1 MEDDLL
7 LGVRRPPLPSRSVLS
22 RARGCRTVVV
32 RAAASELSLL
42 CWVQAEAANATG
54 AHGRSSPLD
63 CSLSGA
69 A

>member
-1 MEDDLL
+1 MEDELL
-7 LGVRRPPLPSRSVLS
+7 LGVRRPPLPSRWCCP
-22 RARGCRTVVV
+22 AT
-32 RAAASELSLL
+32 SELSLAL
-42 CWVQAEAANATG
+42 LVQAEAANATG